1 VRFSR
6 GRPKLTSRVGHG
18 YDAHRFAPGRR
29 LVLGGVDIDH
39 PEGLAGHSDADV
51 ATHALMD
58 ALLGAAGLDDIGTLF
73 PDDDPAYAGAS
84 SIAMLRDVAARV
96 GTAGWVV
103 GNVDVTLVCERPR
116 LAPYRQAMRTCL
128 ANALGVDEDAV
139 GLKATTTEGMGFEG
153 RGEGIAASAVC
164 LLRRKE

>member
-1 VRFSR
+1 MRARSCR
-6 GRPKLTSRVGHG
+6 GRSKLTSRVGQG

-29 LVLGGVDIDH
+29 LVLGGVEIEY

-58 ALLGAAGLDDIGTLF
+58 ALLGAAGLDDIGALF

-84 SIAMLRDVAARV
+84 SVGLLREVMARV
-96 GTAGWVV
+96 RAAGWVV
-103 GNVDVTLVCERPR
+103 GNVDLTIVCERPR
-116 LAPYRQAMRTCL
+116 LAPHRQAMRACL
-128 ANALGVDEDAV
+128 AGALGVDEDAV

-164 LLRRKE
+164 LLER